1 MENITTLMLIPYAA
15 QNLQVK
21 TMLKMLEKERGVRF
35 KREELLEIAKAYSE
49 IKKTVRSKM
58 AKEIFNDIRRSK
70 ESSSS

>member
-35 KREELLEIAKAYSE
+35 KHEELLEIAKAYSE
-49 IKKTVRSKM
+49 IKKTVRAKM
-58 AKEIFNDIRRSK
+58 AKEVFNDVRRSK

>member
-35 KREELLEIAKAYSE
+35 KHEELLEIAKAYSE
-49 IKKTVRSKM
+49 IKKTVRAKM
-58 AKEIFNDIRRSK
+58 AKEVFNDIRGSK